1 MTEART
7 HPGKHAPLP
16 TPGNYRPPSVASSV
30 PSLVVDFHGDDGRT
44 ETFDVE
50 VLAMPSWHEPVAE
63 ALALRIGPAGDRRTH
78 SSATTVFSSVARLLR
93 FLESLDNSPASP
105 ADLTVAHVEGF
116 LTRVDTPR
124 TVATCTAELS
134 ELRLLL
140 RLPPLANHL
149 DAEVLDHLSTPAG
162 KGTFTSLTGY
172 SDGEF
177 ARILDAARTDVAEIR
192 SRITAGND
200 ALTAMAASG
209 VEPSTEF
216 EHMVSRM
223 AATGIVPVTGGRIVA
238 HRHRRTAWAGQ
249 LFVTRDDLAPLLTLF
264 VAVTGHNV
272 EALKELP
279 AEHRIVGNRAVEVRL
294 SKRRNGP
301 NRWHDTVTWEI
312 GPSHRELHTPG
323 GLYLLLHRL
332 MEHGRALSDTAALWS
347 SWRNTNHDRGTV
359 AEHHNPFAQSL
370 AGRFTFAKWSRL
382 RELHT
387 DADTAGHTAPLG
399 LDMRRVRTSVEVR
412 RTRSVGGHLPSAA
425 RSNSVEVLF
434 SHYLRGDPTAKE
446 WARQTMS
453 EALRDAESAALA
465 AHTHVLA
472 EHGVTELEV
481 RVDTAA
487 DETTAGEEGAWTA
500 CADSSAH
507 PVTGRACRRVS
518 FLDCFHCGNC
528 VVTTAHLPAITALT
542 STLSTRRTEL
552 DEQTWWT
559 RYGPTWTAIHHDI
572 YPKFTAAQL
581 DSAKTEAPE
590 CLLELAEDPWEHP

>member
-1 MTEART
+1 MTESRT
-7 HPGKHAPLP
+7 HPGMHAPLP
-16 TPGNYRPPSVASSV
+16 KPGIYRPPSVASSV
-30 PSLVVDFHGDDGRT
+30 SSLVVDFHGDDGRT

-50 VLAMPSWHEPVAE
+50 VLAMPSWHAPVAE
-63 ALALRIGPAGDRRTH
+63 ALALRVGPAGDRRTH
-78 SSATTVFSSVARLLR
+78 SSATTVFSFAARLLR
-93 FLESLDNSPASP
+93 FLESLDNSPAAP
-105 ADLTVAHVEGF
+105 ADLTVTHVERF
-116 LTRVDTPR
+116 LNRIDTPR
-124 TVATCTAELS
+124 TVATRTAELS

-149 DAEVLDHLSTPAG
+149 NAEVLDHLSTPAG

-177 ARILDAARTDVAEIR
+177 ARILDAARTDAAEIR
-192 SRITAGND
+192 RRITAGND

-216 EHMVSRM
+216 EHIISRM
-223 AATGIVPVTGGRIVA
+223 AATGMIPVTGGRIVA

-264 VAVTGHNV
+264 VAVTGRNV

-279 AEHRIVGNRAVEVRL
+279 AEHRIVGDRAVEVQL

-312 GPSHRELHTPG
+312 GPPHRELHTPG

-332 MEHGRALSDTAALWS
+332 MERGRALSDSTALWS
-347 SWRNTNHDRGTV
+347 SWRNTNYDRGTV

-387 DADTAGHTAPLG
+387 DPDATGHTAPLG

-453 EALRDAESAALA
+453 EALRDAEAAALS

-481 RVDTAA
+481 RADTAA
-487 DETTAGEEGAWTA
+487 DEPSAGEEGAWTA

-507 PVTGRACRRVS
+507 PVTSRACRRVS

-581 DSAKTEAPE
+581 DSARDEAPE

>member
-1 MTEART
+1 M
-7 HPGKHAPLP
+7 PNWHA
-16 TPGNYRPPSVASSV
+16 
-30 PSLVVDFHGDDGRT
+30 
-44 ETFDVE
+44 
-50 VLAMPSWHEPVAE
+50 PVAE

-78 SSATTVFSSVARLLR
+78 SSATTVFSFVARLLR

-105 ADLTVAHVEGF
+105 ADLTVTHVEMF
-116 LTRVDTPR
+116 LNRIDTPR
-124 TVATCTAELS
+124 TVATRTGELS

-140 RLPPLANHL
+140 RLPPLASHL
-149 DAEVLDHLSTPAG
+149 DIEVLDHISTPSG
-162 KGTFTSLTGY
+162 KGTLVSLTGY

-177 ARILDAARTDVAEIR
+177 TRLVDAARTDVGAIR
-192 SRITAGND
+192 ARTTAGN
-200 ALTAMAASG
+200 
-209 VEPSTEF
+209 
-216 EHMVSRM
+216 EHLEAIDGMDVKPTTQAEQLIWDM
-223 AATGIVPVTGGRIVA
+223 AATGVVPVPGGPIVR
-238 HRHRRTAWAGQ
+238 HRHQRTAWAGQ
-249 LFVTRDDLAPLLTLF
+249 LFVTRADLAPLLTLF
-264 VAVTGHNV
+264 VAVTGRNV

-279 AEHRIVGNRAVEVRL
+279 AEHRIVGDRAIEVQL

-312 GPSHRELHTPG
+312 GPPHRELHTPG

-332 MEHGRALSDTAALWS
+332 MERGRALSDPTALWS

-359 AEHHNPFAQSL
+359 AEHHNPFAQTL
-370 AGRFTFAKWSRL
+370 TGRADLSKWSRL
-382 RELHT
+382 QGLHT
-387 DADTAGHTAPLG
+387 DADAFGHTTPLG

-446 WARQTMS
+446 WARETMS
-453 EALRDAESAALA
+453 EALRDAEAAALS
-465 AHTHVLA
+465 AHSHVLA

-481 RVDTAA
+481 RAGTDVDEPA
-487 DETTAGEEGAWTA
+487 AGEEGAWTA

-528 VVTTAHLPAITALT
+528 VVTTAHLPAITTLT
-542 STLSTRRTEL
+542 ATIARRRTEL
-552 DEQTWWT
+552 DEPTWWT

-572 YPKFTAAQL
+572 YPKFTATQIAT
-581 DSAKTEAPE
+581 AAAEAPE